1 MTQAK
6 AEKTI
11 HEALQPPSDQDANV
25 ITIGQWFSL
34 MIREEPES
42 FVSAN
47 VNVEASYLCFPV
59 GTHRNASRTH
69 VLFLRAEL
77 VCGRLRAISW
87 SRSSHVGLR
96 SSVATARERF
106 GIPGSIREDRTAAWQ
121 ETARAIRQM
130 RRHLKIDNAKCG
142 TVNALSA
149 YIV

>member
-1 MTQAK
+1 MIQAK

-11 HEALQPPSDQDANV
+11 HEALQSPSDQDANV

-34 MIREEPES
+34 MIREP
-42 FVSAN
+42 
-47 VNVEASYLCFPV
+47 Y
-59 GTHRNASRTH
+59 
-69 VLFLRAEL
+69 
-77 VCGRLRAISW
+77 W

-130 RRHLKIDNAKCG
+130 RRHLKMTMQTKFVGSSSLLDTYATTQPRCRDRVPPI
-142 TVNALSA
+142 ALHGL
-149 YIV
+149 